1 MPERKAAGVPY
12 NGVMSENSA
21 DDVHP
26 AAARTIDG
34 HDVEGPAP
42 AVDPSAASRTG
53 LSGTSVSEIRVDA
66 NRPTALIVDW
76 GGVLTSPLETALDAW
91 YAAEGIPADAF
102 GAAMRDFHDTALA
115 ELSVFDPVAAL
126 ERGELQVAHFEQE
139 LAVRIERRC
148 GVPVPADGLINR
160 MFAGFSAAP
169 AMVNVVRRAKAAGLG
184 TALLSNSW
192 GNEYLRDEWDVLFD
206 AVVISGEVGMRKPDP
221 EIFDYTLSRLG
232 RQPEEAVFVDDMEPN
247 VRGAAAVGLISVHHR
262 SYDETLMELE
272 ALFGLDLGAV

>member
-1 MPERKAAGVPY
+1 MPS

-26 AAARTIDG
+26 IATRSTDG
-34 HDVEGPAP
+34 HGAVGAAP
-42 AVDPSAASRTG
+42 AVDASAVSRAG
-53 LSGTSVSEIRVDA
+53 VSSTSVSEIRVDA

-76 GGVLTSPLETALDAW
+76 GGVLTSPLEAALDAW

-102 GAAMRDFHDTALA
+102 AGAMRDFHDSALA
-115 ELSVFDPVAAL
+115 ALSVFDPVAAL
-126 ERGELQVAHFEQE
+126 ERGELQVAHFEKE

-148 GVPVPADGLINR
+148 GVPVPAEGLINR
-160 MFAGFSAAP
+160 MFAGFAAAP
-169 AMVNVVRRAKAAGLG
+169 AMINVVRRAKAAGLG

-192 GNEYLRDEWDVLFD
+192 GHEYLRDEWDILFD

-221 EIFDYTLSRLG
+221 EIFDYTLRRLG
-232 RQPEEAVFVDDMEPN
+232 RRPREAVFVDDMEPN

-262 SYDETLMELE
+262 SYDETVMELE
-272 ALFGLDLGAV
+272 ALFGLELGAA